1 MDKPTILIADD
12 EPSIRT
18 VLQAHI
24 RRAGYTPVLSSNG
37 SEAIKQ
43 LQSQPIDLVITDI
56 QMPQINGMQLLKF
69 IQDNHPYIPVVVITA
84 HGTIDLAVDAM
95 REGAYTF
102 INKPFDRRELQSHIS
117 QALADRI
124 PRKLKFYAPEGQYS
138 IIGKTKAI
146 QDVFD
151 LISRVADSPATVLI
165 QGESG
170 TGKELVARALHDNS
184 SRKSNPFIQIN
195 CGAIPEQLFESELF
209 GHEKGAFTGAV
220 SARPGRVEL
229 ADKGTLFLDEIG
241 EMPKDMQVKLLRT
254 LQDGSFDRVGGSATR
269 YASIRLIAATNRN
282 LEEDIKNGHFREDLF
297 YRLNVIPIQLP
308 PLRERTEDIPLLARH
323 FVSKASEKFNISQ
336 RELSESSIHCLC
348 QNEWRGNIREL
359 ENIIERAV
367 LLADPNTEELELE
380 NLIGF
385 GTDSNNHPKHTD
397 KNLGLKDFIRQET
410 ARLEED
416 RITLALEQCSGNVT
430 HTARLLGIS
439 RKSLQN
445 KMRTY
450 GLRDNSEESDIIIE
464 D

>member
-37 SEAIKQ
+37 SEAITY

-146 QDVFD
+146 QDVFE

-282 LEEDIKNGHFREDLF
+282 LEEDVKNGHFREDLF

-308 PLRERTEDIPLLARH
+308 PLRERTEDIPLLAKH
-323 FVSKASEKFNISQ
+323 FVLKASEKFNISK

-367 LLADPNTEELELE
+367 LLADPDTEKLELE

-385 GTDSNNHPKHTD
+385 GTDSDNQPKKND
-397 KNLGLKDFIRQET
+397 KTLGLKDFIRQET

-450 GLRDNSEESDIIIE
+450 GLRDNSEESDVIIE